1 MSAIQTRSHGELAAR
16 LIDAVGPDRYRRIN
30 EAVALADAEAIGFAL
45 RIVTDAIVNHDRTR
59 DQLCA
64 LRDFL
69 LGIAAGNVRPGESAA
84 TATQTRSAQ

>member
-1 MSAIQTRSHGELAAR
+1 MSAIQTRSHVELAAR

-30 EAVALADAEAIGFAL
+30 EAVAMADAEAIGFAL
-45 RIVTDAIVNHDRTR
+45 RIVTDAIGNHDRTR

-69 LGIAAGNVRPGESAA
+69 LGIAAGNVGPDDGAPP
-84 TATQTRSAQ
+84 ATQSSSAQ